1 MTDKPENIPA
11 FPSTPL
17 GQNGMP
23 NDNPQY
29 GMTLRDYFAGQALIA
44 LPNIGCGAEL
54 DITDTAIAAYQI
66 ADKMLLER
74 SKNEKI

>member
-1 MTDKPENIPA
+1 MDNPPA

-29 GMTLRDYFAGQALIA
+29 GMTLRDYFAAHALLGQLSYNECLNPEEISQWSY
-44 LPNIGCGAEL
+44 E
-54 DITDTAIAAYQI
+54 Y
-66 ADKMLLER
+66 ADAMLKER
-74 SKNEKI
+74 NK